1 MYLDKTILALD
12 TSLNACSVAIIH
24 SRKIYTL
31 FQVTPR
37 KHEQNILKMI
47 LNILKMS
54 CCTLKDIDF
63 IACTIGPGSFT
74 GIRISINIAQ
84 TLSVTHKIPL
94 LSFSTFQILSEQSWI
109 KYHTYR
115 VIIAIKIN
123 SNNFLWGKYYRNTN
137 GIWIGEH
144 TEKHLNNINK
154 IPKLI
159 KNCKGIWAVIGTAW
173 NHHFSPKKSIKLLY
187 TNIQEPHAKDIIFCS
202 HSYLKKN
209 IYHKITCIYPK
220 YLPNILF

>member
-1 MYLDKTILALD
+1 MYLDQTILALD

-31 FQVTPR
+31 FQITRR
-37 KHEQNILKMI
+37 KHEKYILKMI
-47 LNILKMS
+47 FKILKMS
-54 CCTLKDIDF
+54 HCTLKDVDF

-84 TLSVTHKIPL
+84 TLSMIHDIPL
-94 LSFSTFQILSEQSWI
+94 LSFSTLQVLSEQSWI
-109 KYHTYR
+109 KYHTNR
-115 VIIAIKIN
+115 TIIFIKIN

-144 TEKHLNNINK
+144 TEKSLKNINK

-159 KNCKGIWAVIGTAW
+159 KNCTGIWAVIGTTW
-173 NHHFSPKKSIKLLY
+173 NFRFSLKKSIKLLY
-187 TNIQEPHAKDIIFCS
+187 TNIQTPQAKDIIFCS
-202 HSYLKKN
+202 HAYLKKN
-209 IYHKITCIYPK
+209 IYHKIKCIYPK
-220 YLPNILF
+220 YLPNIYF